1 MVPLVPP
8 SNTSCEAI
16 QRISLKNREYAYIED
31 ANRGVVLVEIGPKV
45 LTLEAHLTLVAKSRM
60 IELGTGRWCVV
71 RNPVVREEGRAALDD
86 FGQARIAVGDR
97 EVRVGPQVFPLYPGE
112 ELEGEITPEYV
123 LGVYEA
129 LRLRALTA
137 FTDERAPGGARRREA
152 GDEWLVRGPGRYV
165 PSVEVSVVSAEK
177 ARVLKET
184 EYCVVLNPVDRSTGR
199 IQEGRRKVISGPD
212 VFFLEPGEILEGDVR
227 RKHVLSEM
235 QGLKL
240 QALDDFSEPEEG
252 GEPRL
257 RKAGDTWIVRGP
269 RTYVLNEKVI
279 ILKEISALSLGQG
292 EGLYVRDLRSGKVS
306 LVQGPCQ
313 FMPEAHQELHEKRLS
328 PEAEALLGLAPA
340 PAPHLTAVDG
350 KEAKAPR
357 PPASVEKVDRTRAI
371 VLRIE
376 DNTAVLINDFE
387 TNHAR
392 VEFGPAK
399 VMLRP
404 YEDVTVLDLSGS
416 TPKRP
421 RQLKVLMLRLGP
433 DFATDLF
440 EVATRDHARLR
451 IKLSYKWQFDVEG
464 DSEKDKAI
472 FRVNDFIGY
481 VCENLASR
489 IRQVAAEN
497 EFETFHKNASVLIRR
512 AIFGVDDAGK
522 ARKDRL
528 FSENQLRIIDID
540 IKDIAPVDDK
550 TALKLREAIDT
561 NIQIQLDASRQE
573 AQAAAELKRIRSEE
587 EKQLADISSH
597 RKAEAERQS
606 LIELQNRNHQLA
618 TLSHA
623 KVEAEAELEKARVES
638 EEALAR
644 AEAEARASRIRTEA
658 ELERERLMSEMTLE
672 RQKRMNDL
680 EVERQARLAEVE
692 ADQFRQRVEA
702 LGGGENFVKA
712 VAAQAQ
718 AAVVGG
724 LDKVV
729 FLPSGSNLNLF
740 DSMQGLLGPGLRNG
754 SPGDKPVP
762 TLQQG

>member
-1 MVPLVPP
+1 VPP
-8 SNTSCEAI
+8 SNSGSEAI

-45 LTLEAHLTLVAKSRM
+45 LTLEAHLTLVVKSRM
-60 IELGTGRWCVV
+60 VELGTGSWCVV
-71 RNPVVREEGRAALDD
+71 RNPVVRAEGRVALDD

-112 ELEGEITPEYV
+112 ELEGEISAEYV

-137 FTDERAPGGARRREA
+137 FTEEPFSGGGSRRHEA
-152 GDEWLVRGPGRYV
+152 GDEWLMRGPGRYV
-165 PSVEVSVVSAEK
+165 PNAAVVVVSDEK

-184 EYCVVLNPVDRSTGR
+184 EYCVVLNPVDRATGR
-199 IQEGRRKVISGPD
+199 IQEGRRKVVSGPD
-212 VFFLEPGEILEGDVR
+212 VFFLEPGEELEGDVR

-240 QALDDFSEPEEG
+240 QALDELSEPEEG
-252 GEPRL
+252 SEPRT

-269 RTYVLNEKVI
+269 RTYVPSEKVL
-279 ILKEISALSLGQG
+279 ILKEISALSLGQS

-328 PEAEALLGLAPA
+328 PEAEALLGLVPPPPA
-340 PAPHLTAVDG
+340 VQG
-350 KEAKAPR
+350 EGKAPR
-357 PPASVEKVDRTRAI
+357 PVPSASERVDRTRAI

-392 VEFGPAK
+392 VEFGPSK

-404 YEDVTVLDLSGS
+404 YEDVTVLDLSGG
-416 TPKRP
+416 TPKKA

-497 EFETFHKNASVLIRR
+497 DFETFHKTASVLIRR
-512 AIFGVDDAGK
+512 AIFGVDEGGK
-522 ARKDRL
+522 PRKDRL

-606 LIELQNRNHQLA
+606 LIELQNRNNQLA
-618 TLSHA
+618 TLSRA
-623 KVEAEAELEKARVES
+623 KVEAEAQLEKARVES

-644 AEAEARASRIRTEA
+644 AEAEARSSRIRTEA
-658 ELERERLMSEMTLE
+658 ELERERKMTEMTME
-672 RQKRMNDL
+672 RQKRLNDL
-680 EVERQARLAEVE
+680 EVDRQARLTEVE
-692 ADQFRQRVEA
+692 AAQFRQRVEA

-740 DSMQGLLGPGLRNG
+740 DSMQGLLGPGGATVRPGPG
-754 SPGDKPVP
+754 STSGG
-762 TLQQG
+762 Q

>member
-1 MVPLVPP
+1 MP
-8 SNTSCEAI
+8 SAPSTEAI

-31 ANRGVVLVEIGPKV
+31 ANRGVVLMEVGPRV
-45 LTLEAHLTLVAKSRM
+45 LTLEAHLTLVAKERM
-60 IELGTGRWCVV
+60 VEVGAGSWCVV
-71 RNPVVREEGRAALDD
+71 RNPVVRVDGQVALDD
-86 FGQARIAVGDR
+86 FGQARVAVGDR
-97 EVRVGPQVFPLYPGE
+97 EVRVGPKVFPLYPGE
-112 ELEGEITPEYV
+112 ELEGDIVPEYV
-123 LGVYEA
+123 LGVSEA

-137 FTDERAPGGARRREA
+137 FMDTSVADAPRRREA

-165 PSVEVSVVSAEK
+165 PGEAVTVVSLEK

-184 EYCVVLNPVDRSTGR
+184 EYCVILNPVDRATGR
-199 IQEGRRKVISGPD
+199 VQEGRRKVVSGPD
-212 VFFLEPGEILEGDVR
+212 VFFLEPGEALEGDVR
-227 RKHVLSEM
+227 RKHVLSEL

-240 QALDDFSEPEEG
+240 QALDDLSENEG
-252 GEPRL
+252 GEPRA

-269 RTYVLNEKVI
+269 RTYVPSEKVLI
-279 ILKEISALSLGQG
+279 HREIAALSLGQG

-328 PEAEALLGLAPA
+328 PDAEALLGLAP
-340 PAPHLTAVDG
+340 PLTPLVDA
-350 KEAKAPR
+350 KEARAPR
-357 PPASVEKVDRTRAI
+357 PTTAPEKGDRTRAI

-451 IKLSYKWQFDVEG
+451 IKLSYKWQFDVQG
-464 DSEKDKAI
+464 DPEKDKAI

-512 AIFGVDDAGK
+512 AIFGMDDAGR

-540 IKDIAPVDDK
+540 IKDIAPVDEK

-587 EKQLADISSH
+587 EKQLADIASH
-597 RKAEAERQS
+597 RKSEAERQS
-606 LIELQNRNHQLA
+606 LIELQNRNHQLE
-618 TLSHA
+618 TLSRA
-623 KVEAEAELEKARVES
+623 KVEAEAQLERARVES

-644 AEAEARASRIRTEA
+644 AESDARASRIRAEA
-658 ELERERLMSEMTLE
+658 EAERERLTTQVTLE
-672 RQKRMNDL
+672 RQQRLNDL
-680 EVERQARLAEVE
+680 EVERQSRLAEVE
-692 ADQFRQRVEA
+692 ASQFRQRVES

-740 DSMQGLLGPGLRNG
+740 DAMQGLLGPGGQPRL
-754 SPGDKPVP
+754 SAHHAPTPPGD
-762 TLQQG
+762 TST

>member
-1 MVPLVPP
+1 MPP
-8 SNTSCEAI
+8 ANPGSEAI

-31 ANRGVVLVEIGPKV
+31 ANRGVVLVEIGPRV
-45 LTLEAHLTLVAKSRM
+45 LTLEAHLTLVTKSRM
-60 IELGTGRWCVV
+60 VELGVGSWCVV
-71 RNPVVREEGRAALDD
+71 RNPVVRAEGRVALDD

-97 EVRVGPQVFPLYPGE
+97 EVRVGPQVFPLFPGE
-112 ELEGEITPEYV
+112 ELEGEIAAEYV

-137 FTDERAPGGARRREA
+137 FVDERTPGGARRREA

-165 PSVEVSVVSAEK
+165 PSAAESVVSDER

-184 EYCVVLNPVDRSTGR
+184 EYCVVLNPVDRTTGR

-212 VFFLEPGEILEGDVR
+212 VFFLEPGEALEGDVR
-227 RKHVLSEM
+227 RKHVLSEL

-240 QALDDFSEPEEG
+240 QALDDLNEPEEG
-252 GEPRL
+252 QEPRA
-257 RKAGDTWIVRGP
+257 RKAGDTWLIRGP
-269 RTYVLNEKVI
+269 RTYVPGEKVL
-279 ILKEISALSLGQG
+279 ILKEISALSLGQS

-328 PEAEALLGLAPA
+328 PEAEALLGLAA
-340 PAPHLTAVDG
+340 PTNGGATA
-350 KEAKAPR
+350 R
-357 PPASVEKVDRTRAI
+357 VDRTRAI

-416 TPKRP
+416 TPKKP

-440 EVATRDHARLR
+440 DVATRDHARLR
-451 IKLSYKWQFDVEG
+451 IKLSYKWQFDVEE

-497 EFETFHKNASVLIRR
+497 DFETFHKTASVLIRR
-512 AIFGVDDAGK
+512 AIFGVDEAGR

-528 FSENQLRIIDID
+528 FAENQLRIIDID

-606 LIELQNRNHQLA
+606 LIELQNRNHQLE
-618 TLSHA
+618 SISRA
-623 KVEAEAELEKARVES
+623 KVEAEAQLERARVES

-658 ELERERLMSEMTLE
+658 ELERERQLHELTLA
-672 RQKRMNDL
+672 RQKRLNDL
-680 EVERQARLAEVE
+680 EVERQARLSEVE
-692 ADQFRQRVEA
+692 AEQFRLRVAA
-702 LGGGENFVKA
+702 LGGGENFVRA

-740 DSMQGLLGPGLRNG
+740 DSMQGLLGPGG
-754 SPGDKPVP
+754 APGAPRAQAGEAP
-762 TLQQG
+762 GAEGGRMRP

>member
-1 MVPLVPP
+1 MP
-8 SNTSCEAI
+8 SAPSTEAI

-31 ANRGVVLVEIGPKV
+31 ANRGVVLMEVGPRV
-45 LTLEAHLTLVAKSRM
+45 LTLEAHLTLVAKERM
-60 IELGTGRWCVV
+60 VEVGAGSWCVV
-71 RNPVVREEGRAALDD
+71 RNPVVRVDGQVALDE
-86 FGQARIAVGDR
+86 FGQARVAVGDR
-97 EVRVGPQVFPLYPGE
+97 EVRVGPKVFPLYPGE
-112 ELEGEITPEYV
+112 ELEGDIVPEYV
-123 LGVYEA
+123 LGVSEA

-137 FTDERAPGGARRREA
+137 FTDTHVPDAPRRREA

-165 PSVEVSVVSAEK
+165 PGESVTVVSLEK

-184 EYCVVLNPVDRSTGR
+184 EYCVILNPVDRATGR
-199 IQEGRRKVISGPD
+199 VQEGRRKVVSGPD
-212 VFFLEPGEILEGDVR
+212 VFFLEPGEALEGDVR
-227 RKHVLSEM
+227 RKHVLSEL

-240 QALDDFSEPEEG
+240 QALDDLSENEG
-252 GEPRL
+252 GEPRA

-269 RTYVLNEKVI
+269 RTYVPSEKVLI
-279 ILKEISALSLGQG
+279 HREIAALSLGQG

-328 PEAEALLGLAPA
+328 PDAEALLGLTPPMPLVDVKDARAARPSAP
-340 PAPHLTAVDG
+340 
-350 KEAKAPR
+350 
-357 PPASVEKVDRTRAI
+357 EKGDRTRAI

-451 IKLSYKWQFDVEG
+451 IKLSYKWQFDVQG
-464 DSEKDKAI
+464 DPEKDKAI

-512 AIFGVDDAGK
+512 AIFGMDDAGR

-540 IKDIAPVDDK
+540 IKDIAPVDEK

-587 EKQLADISSH
+587 EKQLADIASH
-597 RKAEAERQS
+597 RKSEAERQS
-606 LIELQNRNHQLA
+606 LIELQNRNHQLE
-618 TLSHA
+618 TLSRA
-623 KVEAEAELEKARVES
+623 KVEAEAQLERARVES

-644 AEAEARASRIRTEA
+644 AESDARASRIRSEA
-658 ELERERLMSEMTLE
+658 EAERERLTTQVALE
-672 RQKRMNDL
+672 RQQRLNDL
-680 EVERQARLAEVE
+680 EVERQSRLAEVE
-692 ADQFRQRVEA
+692 ASQFRQRVES

-740 DSMQGLLGPGLRNG
+740 DAMQGLLGPGGQPRLSAHNAPKP
-754 SPGDKPVP
+754 PGD
-762 TLQQG
+762 TSA

>member
-1 MVPLVPP
+1 MP
-8 SNTSCEAI
+8 SAPSTEAI

-31 ANRGVVLVEIGPKV
+31 ANRGVVLMEVGPRV
-45 LTLEAHLTLVAKSRM
+45 LTLEAHLTLVAKERM
-60 IELGTGRWCVV
+60 VEVGAGSWCVV
-71 RNPVVREEGRAALDD
+71 RNPVVRVDGQVALDD
-86 FGQARIAVGDR
+86 FGQARVAVGDR
-97 EVRVGPQVFPLYPGE
+97 EVRVGPKVFPLYPGE
-112 ELEGEITPEYV
+112 ELEGDIVPEYV
-123 LGVYEA
+123 LGVSEA

-137 FTDERAPGGARRREA
+137 FTDTHVPDAPRRREA

-165 PSVEVSVVSAEK
+165 PGESVTVVSLEK

-184 EYCVVLNPVDRSTGR
+184 EYCVILNPVDRATGR
-199 IQEGRRKVISGPD
+199 VQEGRRKVVSGPD
-212 VFFLEPGEILEGDVR
+212 VFFLEPGEALEGDVR
-227 RKHVLSEM
+227 RKHVLSEL

-240 QALDDFSEPEEG
+240 QALDDLSENEG
-252 GEPRL
+252 GEPRA

-269 RTYVLNEKVI
+269 RTYVPSEKVLI
-279 ILKEISALSLGQG
+279 HREIAALSLGQG

-328 PEAEALLGLAPA
+328 PDAEALLGLTPPLPLA
-340 PAPHLTAVDG
+340 
-350 KEAKAPR
+350 EAKDARPPR
-357 PPASVEKVDRTRAI
+357 PMIATEKGDRTRAI

-451 IKLSYKWQFDVEG
+451 IKLSYKWQFDVQG
-464 DSEKDKAI
+464 DPEKDKAI

-512 AIFGVDDAGK
+512 AIFGMDDAGR

-540 IKDIAPVDDK
+540 IKDIAPVDEK

-587 EKQLADISSH
+587 EKQLADIASH
-597 RKAEAERQS
+597 RKSEAERQS
-606 LIELQNRNHQLA
+606 LIELQNRNHQLE
-618 TLSHA
+618 TLSRA
-623 KVEAEAELEKARVES
+623 KVEAEAQLERARVES

-644 AEAEARASRIRTEA
+644 AESDARASRIRSEA
-658 ELERERLMSEMTLE
+658 EAERERLTTQVALE
-672 RQKRMNDL
+672 RQQRLNDL
-680 EVERQARLAEVE
+680 EVERQSRLAEVE
-692 ADQFRQRVEA
+692 ATQFRQRVES

-740 DSMQGLLGPGLRNG
+740 DAMQGLLGPGGQPRLSATNAPKP
-754 SPGDKPVP
+754 SGD
-762 TLQQG
+762 TSA

>member
-1 MVPLVPP
+1 MAGAWPRTLRAGRDRHRRVAG
-8 SNTSCEAI
+8 E
-16 QRISLKNREYAYIED
+16 
-31 ANRGVVLVEIGPKV
+31 GP
-45 LTLEAHLTLVAKSRM
+45 R
-60 IELGTGRWCVV
+60 
-71 RNPVVREEGRAALDD
+71 P
-86 FGQARIAVGDR
+86 QGDR
-97 EVRVGPQVFPLYPGE
+97 VLRHPQSGGPRHRPRPGRPPQ
-112 ELEGEITPEYV
+112 G
-123 LGVYEA
+123 
-129 LRLRALTA
+129 RLR
-137 FTDERAPGGARRREA
+137 PGRLLPGARR
-152 GDEWLVRGPGRYV
+152 
-165 PSVEVSVVSAEK
+165 SA
-177 ARVLKET
+177 
-184 EYCVVLNPVDRSTGR
+184 
-199 IQEGRRKVISGPD
+199 GRRRAPQARPVGAAGA
-212 VFFLEPGEILEGDVR
+212 EAPGAGRPLRER
-227 RKHVLSEM
+227 RWR
-235 QGLKL
+235 
-240 QALDDFSEPEEG
+240 
-252 GEPRL
+252 GEPRA

-269 RTYVLNEKVI
+269 RTYVPSEKVLI
-279 ILKEISALSLGQG
+279 HREIAALSLGQG

-328 PEAEALLGLAPA
+328 PDAEALLGLTPSPPPA
-340 PAPHLTAVDG
+340 
-350 KEAKAPR
+350 EAKDARAPR
-357 PPASVEKVDRTRAI
+357 PTIATEKGDRTRAI

-451 IKLSYKWQFDVEG
+451 IKLSYKWQFDVQG
-464 DSEKDKAI
+464 DPEKDKAI

-512 AIFGVDDAGK
+512 TIFGMDDAGR

-540 IKDIAPVDDK
+540 IKDIAPVDEK

-587 EKQLADISSH
+587 EKQLADIASH
-597 RKAEAERQS
+597 RKSEAERQS
-606 LIELQNRNHQLA
+606 LIELQNRNHQLE
-618 TLSHA
+618 TLSRA
-623 KVEAEAELEKARVES
+623 KVEAEAQLERARVES

-644 AEAEARASRIRTEA
+644 AESDARASRIRSEA
-658 ELERERLMSEMTLE
+658 ELERERLTTQVALD
-672 RQKRMNDL
+672 RQQRLNDL
-680 EVERQARLAEVE
+680 EVERQSRLAEVE
-692 ADQFRQRVEA
+692 ATQFRQRVES

-740 DSMQGLLGPGLRNG
+740 DAMQGLLGPGGQPRLSAHNAPKP
-754 SPGDKPVP
+754 PGD
-762 TLQQG
+762 TSA

>member
-1 MVPLVPP
+1 MPP
-8 SNTSCEAI
+8 ANNSSEAI

-31 ANRGVVLVEIGPKV
+31 ANRGVVLVEIGPRV
-45 LTLEAHLTLVAKSRM
+45 LTLEAHLTLVNKSRM
-60 IELGTGRWCVV
+60 IELGTGSWCVV
-71 RNPVVREEGRAALDD
+71 RNPVVRTEGRVALDD

-112 ELEGEITPEYV
+112 ELEGDITPEYV
-123 LGVYEA
+123 LGVYDA
-129 LRLRALTA
+129 LRLRALTT
-137 FTDERAPGGARRREA
+137 FTDERAPGGPRRREA

-165 PSVEVSVVSAEK
+165 PNAAVSVVSAEK

-184 EYCVVLNPVDRSTGR
+184 EYCVVLNPVDRANGR

-212 VFFLEPGEILEGDVR
+212 VFFLEPGEALEGDVR

-252 GEPRL
+252 GEPRP

-269 RTYVLNEKVI
+269 RTYVPNEKVVI
-279 ILKEISALSLGQG
+279 HKEISALSLGQG

-328 PEAEALLGLAPA
+328 PDAEALLGLAPPP
-340 PAPHLTAVDG
+340 PASPLAAVEG
-350 KEAKAPR
+350 KEVKAPR
-357 PPASVEKVDRTRAI
+357 PVSQVSAERIDRTRAI

-451 IKLSYKWQFDVEG
+451 IKLSYKWQFDVDG
-464 DSEKDKAI
+464 DSEKDKCI

-497 EFETFHKNASVLIRR
+497 DFETFHKNASVLIRR
-512 AIFGVDDAGK
+512 AIFGVDEAGK

-561 NIQIQLDASRQE
+561 NIQIQLDASKQE

-597 RKAEAERQS
+597 RKSEAERQS
-606 LIELQNRNHQLA
+606 LIELQNRNNQLS
-618 TLSHA
+618 TISHA
-623 KVEAEAELEKARVES
+623 KVEAEAQLERARVEN

-658 ELERERLMSEMTLE
+658 ELERERKMSEMALE

-692 ADQFRQRVEA
+692 ASQFRQRVEA

-740 DSMQGLLGPGLRNG
+740 DSMQGLLGPGGAQRPPT
-754 SPGDKPVP
+754 PGG
-762 TLQQG
+762 TAGGN

>member
-1 MVPLVPP
+1 MPP
-8 SNTSCEAI
+8 SNSSGESI

-45 LTLEAHLTLVAKSRM
+45 LTLEAHLTMVSKSRM
-60 IELGTGRWCVV
+60 IELGTGNWCVV
-71 RNPVVREEGRAALDD
+71 RNPVVRADGWVGLDE

-112 ELEGEITPEYV
+112 ELEGDITPEYV
-123 LGVYEA
+123 LGIYEA
-129 LRLRALTA
+129 LRLRALTT
-137 FTDERAPGGARRREA
+137 FTDERAPGGPRRREA

-165 PSVEVSVVSAEK
+165 PSAAVTVVSAEK

-184 EYCVVLNPVDRSTGR
+184 EYCVVLNPVERATGR

-212 VFFLEPGEILEGDVR
+212 VFFLEPGEALEGDVR

-240 QALDDFSEPEEG
+240 QALDDFAEPEEG

-269 RTYVLNEKVI
+269 RTYVPNEKVVI
-279 ILKEISALSLGQG
+279 HKEISALSLGQG

-328 PEAEALLGLAPA
+328 PDAEALLGLAPPP
-340 PAPHLTAVDG
+340 PAPPLAAVDG
-350 KEAKAPR
+350 KEGKAPR
-357 PPASVEKVDRTRAI
+357 PVPVMERVDRTRAI

-464 DSEKDKAI
+464 DSEKDKSI

-497 EFETFHKNASVLIRR
+497 DFETFHKNASVLIRR
-512 AIFGVDDAGK
+512 AIFGVDESGK

-561 NIQIQLDASRQE
+561 NIQIQLDASKQE

-597 RKAEAERQS
+597 RKSEAERQS
-606 LIELQNRNHQLA
+606 LIELQNRNNQLA
-618 TLSHA
+618 TISHA
-623 KVEAEAELEKARVES
+623 KVEAEAQLERARVES

-658 ELERERLMSEMTLE
+658 ELERERKMSEMALE

-692 ADQFRQRVEA
+692 AAQFRQRVEA

-740 DSMQGLLGPGLRNG
+740 DSMQGLLGPGGAPRPPTANG
-754 SPGDKPVP
+754 GA
-762 TLQQG
+762 GGN

>member
-1 MVPLVPP
+1 LPP
-8 SNTSCEAI
+8 SNSSSEAI

-45 LTLEAHLTLVAKSRM
+45 LTLEAHLTLVTKSRM
-60 IELGTGRWCVV
+60 VELGTGSWCVV
-71 RNPVVREEGRAALDD
+71 RNPVVRAEGRVSLDD

-97 EVRVGPQVFPLYPGE
+97 EVRIGPQVFPLYPGE
-112 ELEGEITPEYV
+112 ELEGDITPEYV

-137 FTDERAPGGARRREA
+137 FTDERAPGGPRLREA

-165 PSVEVSVVSAEK
+165 PSAAVSVISAEK

-184 EYCVVLNPVDRSTGR
+184 EYCVVFNPVDRTTGR
-199 IQEGRRKVISGPD
+199 IQEGRRKIVSGPD
-212 VFFLEPGEILEGDVR
+212 VFFLEPGEVLEGDVR
-227 RKHVLSEM
+227 RKHILSEL

-240 QALDDFSEPEEG
+240 QALDDFSEPDEEG
-252 GEPRL
+252 EFQL
-257 RKAGDTWIVRGP
+257 RKAGDTWLVRGP
-269 RTYVLNEKVI
+269 RTYVPNEKVVI
-279 ILKEISALSLGQG
+279 HKEIAALSLGQG

-328 PEAEALLGLAPA
+328 QEAEALLGLAPPSQA
-340 PAPHLTAVDG
+340 ATLTAEG
-350 KEAKAPR
+350 KEGKAPR
-357 PPASVEKVDRTRAI
+357 QVTAPLERVDRTRAI

-404 YEDVTVLDLSGS
+404 YEDVAVLDLSGG

-451 IKLSYKWQFDVEG
+451 IKLSYKWLFDVEG

-497 EFETFHKNASVLIRR
+497 DFETFHKNASMLIRR
-512 AIFGVDDAGK
+512 AIFGLDEAGK
-522 ARKDRL
+522 ARKERV

-597 RKAEAERQS
+597 RKSEAERQS

-618 TLSHA
+618 TISHA
-623 KVEAEAELEKARVES
+623 KVEAEAQLERARVEN

-644 AEAEARASRIRTEA
+644 ADAEARASRIRTEA
-658 ELERERLMSEMTLE
+658 ELERERMMSEMALE

-680 EVERQARLAEVE
+680 EVDRQARLAEVE
-692 ADQFRQRVEA
+692 AAQFRQRVEA

-724 LDKVV
+724 LEKVV
-729 FLPSGSNLNLF
+729 FLPSGANLNLF
-740 DSMQGLLGPGLRNG
+740 DAMQGLLGPGGAPRLPPQSTATG
-754 SPGDKPVP
+754 KSVDG
-762 TLQQG
+762 

>member
-1 MVPLVPP
+1 MP
-8 SNTSCEAI
+8 SAPSTEAI

-31 ANRGVVLVEIGPKV
+31 ANRGVVLMEVGPRV
-45 LTLEAHLTLVAKSRM
+45 LTLEAHLTLVAKERM
-60 IELGTGRWCVV
+60 VELGAGSWCVV
-71 RNPVVREEGRAALDD
+71 RNPVVRVDGQVALDD
-86 FGQARIAVGDR
+86 FGQARVAVGDR
-97 EVRVGPQVFPLYPGE
+97 EVRVGPKVFPLYPGE
-112 ELEGEITPEYV
+112 ELEGDIVPEYV
-123 LGVYEA
+123 LGVSEA

-137 FTDERAPGGARRREA
+137 FTDTHVPDAPRRREA

-165 PSVEVSVVSAEK
+165 PGESVTVVSLEK

-184 EYCVVLNPVDRSTGR
+184 EYCVILNPVDRATGR
-199 IQEGRRKVISGPD
+199 VQEGRRKVVSGPD
-212 VFFLEPGEILEGDVR
+212 VFFLEPGEALEGDVR
-227 RKHVLSEM
+227 RKHVLSEL

-240 QALDDFSEPEEG
+240 QALDDLSENEG
-252 GEPRL
+252 GEPRA

-269 RTYVLNEKVI
+269 RTYVPSEKVLI
-279 ILKEISALSLGQG
+279 HREIAALSLGQG

-328 PEAEALLGLAPA
+328 PDAEALLGLTP
-340 PAPHLTAVDG
+340 PLLPV
-350 KEAKAPR
+350 EAKDARAPR
-357 PPASVEKVDRTRAI
+357 PTNATEKGDRTRAI

-387 TNHAR
+387 SNHAR

-451 IKLSYKWQFDVEG
+451 IKLSYKWQFDVQG
-464 DSEKDKAI
+464 DPEKDKAI

-512 AIFGVDDAGK
+512 TIFGMDDAGR

-540 IKDIAPVDDK
+540 IKDIAPVDEK

-597 RKAEAERQS
+597 RKSEAERQS
-606 LIELQNRNHQLA
+606 LIELQNRNHQLE
-618 TLSHA
+618 TLSRA
-623 KVEAEAELEKARVES
+623 KVEAEAQLERARVES

-644 AEAEARASRIRTEA
+644 AESDARASRIRSEA
-658 ELERERLMSEMTLE
+658 EIERERLTTQVALD
-672 RQKRMNDL
+672 RQQRLNDL
-680 EVERQARLAEVE
+680 EVERQSRLAEVE
-692 ADQFRQRVEA
+692 AGQFRQRVES

-740 DSMQGLLGPGLRNG
+740 DAMQGLLGPGGQPRLSAHNAPKP
-754 SPGDKPVP
+754 PGD
-762 TLQQG
+762 TSA

>member
-1 MVPLVPP
+1 MV
-8 SNTSCEAI
+8 
-16 QRISLKNREYAYIED
+16 
-31 ANRGVVLVEIGPKV
+31 
-45 LTLEAHLTLVAKSRM
+45 
-60 IELGTGRWCVV
+60 ELGTGSWCVV
-71 RNPVVREEGRAALDD
+71 RNPVVRAEGRVALDD

-112 ELEGEITPEYV
+112 ELEGEIVPEYV
-123 LGVYEA
+123 LGTNEA

-137 FTDERAPGGARRREA
+137 FQEEGASAGARRREA
-152 GDEWLVRGPGRYV
+152 GDEWLMRGPGRYV
-165 PSVEVSVVSAEK
+165 PNAAVVVVSDEK

-184 EYCVVLNPVDRSTGR
+184 EYCVVLNPVDRATGR

-212 VFFLEPGEILEGDVR
+212 VFFLEPGEELEGEVR

-240 QALDDFSEPEEG
+240 QALDDLAEPEEG
-252 GEPRL
+252 GVPRE

-269 RTYVLNEKVI
+269 RTYVPSEKVL
-279 ILKEISALSLGQG
+279 ILKEIVALSLGQG

-328 PEAEALLGLAPA
+328 AEAEALLGLAP
-340 PAPHLTAVDG
+340 PALVAVPG
-350 KEAKAPR
+350 EGKAPR
-357 PPASVEKVDRTRAI
+357 APSAGERVDRTRAI

-376 DNTAVLINDFE
+376 DNAAVLINDFE

-416 TPKRP
+416 TPKKP

-451 IKLSYKWQFDVEG
+451 IKLSYKWQFDVAE

-497 EFETFHKNASVLIRR
+497 DFETFHKTASVLIRR
-512 AIFGVDDAGK
+512 AIFGMDEGGRP
-522 ARKDRL
+522 RKDRL
-528 FSENQLRIIDID
+528 FAENQLRIIDID

-606 LIELQNRNHQLA
+606 LIELQNRNNQLA
-618 TLSHA
+618 TLSRA
-623 KVEAEAELEKARVES
+623 KVEAEAQLEKARVES

-644 AEAEARASRIRTEA
+644 AEAEARSSRIRTEA
-658 ELERERLMSEMTLE
+658 ELERERKMTEMTME
-672 RQKRMNDL
+672 RQKRLNDL

-692 ADQFRQRVEA
+692 ASQFRQRVEA
-702 LGGGENFVKA
+702 LGGGENFVKM

-740 DSMQGLLGPGLRNG
+740 DSMQGLLGPGGATVR
-754 SPGDKPVP
+754 PGPGGG
-762 TLQQG
+762 TGGGH